1 MAAGWKTCDT
11 ADRNVCATG
20 RYGMTTA
27 ATKVEG
33 AAACFDF
40 DLRPGTANLRATGMT
55 TPSAHLSPEAK
66 ASLPRH
72 VAIIMDGNGRWAKER
87 SLLRIEGH
95 RAGAESARIIIRTAG
110 ELGIKYLT
118 LYAFSVE
125 NWNRPKDEVDA
136 LMKYLVHYLKSET
149 PELNKN
155 NVRLEVIGQIYR
167 LPENVQEHLRRSI
180 ATLSR
185 NNGLTLIM
193 ALSYGGRTEIVD
205 AVRSIAQKVK
215 GGELDP
221 ADITEQVFAQHL
233 YTHNIPDPDVLI
245 RTSGEMRVSNFL
257 LWQISY
263 TELVVT
269 QTLWPDFRK
278 PQLYAALEEYN
289 RRHRRFGGL

>member
-1 MAAGWKTCDT
+1 MSS
-11 ADRNVCATG
+11 AT
-20 RYGMTTA
+20 
-27 ATKVEG
+27 
-33 AAACFDF
+33 
-40 DLRPGTANLRATGMT
+40 P
-55 TPSAHLSPEAK
+55 HLSPEAK
-66 ASLPRH
+66 SSLPRH
-72 VAIIMDGNGRWAKER
+72 VAIIMDGNGRWARER
-87 SLLRIEGH
+87 HLPRVEGH
-95 RAGAESARIIIRTAG
+95 RAGADSARIIIRTAG

-167 LPENVQEHLRRSI
+167 LPEMVQEHLKKSI
-180 ATLSR
+180 ATLSK

-205 AVRSIAQKVK
+205 AVRSIAEQVRA
-215 GGELDP
+215 GNLDP
-221 ADITEQVFAQHL
+221 ADITEQIFAQHL
-233 YTHNIPDPDVLI
+233 YTRNIPDPDLLI

-263 TELVVT
+263 TELLVT
-269 QTLWPDFRK
+269 PTLWPDFRK
-278 PQLYAALEEYN
+278 PQFYSALEEYH
-289 RRHRRFGGL
+289 RRHRRFGGI

>member
-1 MAAGWKTCDT
+1 
-11 ADRNVCATG
+11 
-20 RYGMTTA
+20 
-27 ATKVEG
+27 
-33 AAACFDF
+33 
-40 DLRPGTANLRATGMT
+40 LS
-55 TPSAHLSPEAK
+55 TPTIHLSPDAK
-66 ASLPRH
+66 ATLPRH

-87 SLLRIEGH
+87 SLPRIEGH
-95 RAGAESARIIIRTAG
+95 RAGAESARNIIRTAG

-125 NWNRPKDEVDA
+125 NWNRPKEEVDG

-167 LPENVQEHLRRSI
+167 LPENVQEHLRKSI

-193 ALSYGGRTEIVD
+193 ALSYGGRTEIVE

-215 GGELDP
+215 AGELDP
-221 ADITEQVFAQHL
+221 PDITEQVFAQNL
-233 YTHNIPDPDVLI
+233 YTRNIPDPDLLI

-263 TELVVT
+263 TEFVVT
-269 QTLWPDFRK
+269 PTLWPDFRK
-278 PQLYAALEEYN
+278 PQFYAALEEYG

>member
-1 MAAGWKTCDT
+1 
-11 ADRNVCATG
+11 
-20 RYGMTTA
+20 MTS
-27 ATKVEG
+27 
-33 AAACFDF
+33 
-40 DLRPGTANLRATGMT
+40 LQ
-55 TPSAHLSPEAK
+55 TPHLSAEAK

-87 SLLRIEGH
+87 SLPRVEGH
-95 RAGAESARIIIRTAG
+95 RAGAESARVIIRTAG

-125 NWNRPKDEVDA
+125 NWNRPKEEVDA
-136 LMKYLVHYLKSET
+136 LMKYLVHYLKTET

-155 NVRLEVIGQIYR
+155 NVRLEVIGQVYR
-167 LPENVQEHLRRSI
+167 LPEAVQEHLRKSI

-205 AVRSIAQKVK
+205 AVRSIVEQVK
-215 GGELDP
+215 AGRLDP

-233 YTHNIPDPDVLI
+233 YTRNVPDPDLLI

-269 QTLWPDFRK
+269 PTLWPDSRK
-278 PQLYAALEEYN
+278 PQFYAALEEYN
-289 RRHRRFGGL
+289 RRHRRFGGI

>member
-1 MAAGWKTCDT
+1 
-11 ADRNVCATG
+11 
-20 RYGMTTA
+20 MTTA
-27 ATKVEG
+27 QI
-33 AAACFDF
+33 
-40 DLRPGTANLRATGMT
+40 
-55 TPSAHLSPEAK
+55 AHLSPEAK

-87 SLLRIEGH
+87 SLPRVEGH
-95 RAGAESARIIIRTAG
+95 RAGAESARVIIRTAG
-110 ELGIKYLT
+110 EIGIKYLT

-125 NWNRPKDEVDA
+125 NWNRPKEEVDA

-155 NVRLEVIGQIYR
+155 NVRLEIIGQVYR
-167 LPENVQEHLRRSI
+167 LPEAVQEHLRKSV
-180 ATLSR
+180 ATLSK
-185 NNGLTLIM
+185 NNGLTLVM
-193 ALSYGGRTEIVD
+193 ALSYGGRTELVD
-205 AVRSIAQKVK
+205 AVRSVANKVK
-215 GGELDP
+215 AGELDP
-221 ADITEQVFAQHL
+221 ADITEQLFAQHL
-233 YTHNIPDPDVLI
+233 YTRNLPDPDLLI

-278 PQLYAALEEYN
+278 TQFYAAIEEYV

>member
-1 MAAGWKTCDT
+1 M
-11 ADRNVCATG
+11 
-20 RYGMTTA
+20 
-27 ATKVEG
+27 
-33 AAACFDF
+33 
-40 DLRPGTANLRATGMT
+40 
-55 TPSAHLSPEAK
+55 SAQAIHLSPEAK

-72 VAIIMDGNGRWAKER
+72 VAVIMDGNGRWAR
-87 SLLRIEGH
+87 QRHLPRVEGH
-95 RAGAESARIIIRTAG
+95 RMGAESARVIIRTAG

-118 LYAFSVE
+118 LYAFSAE

-149 PELNKN
+149 PDLNKS
-155 NVRLEVIGQIYR
+155 NVRLEAIGQIYR
-167 LPENVQEHLRRSI
+167 LPENVQDQLKKSI
-180 ATLSR
+180 ATLSK

-205 AVRSIAQKVK
+205 AVRSIATKVK
-215 GGELDP
+215 ARELDP

-233 YTHNIPDPDVLI
+233 YTRNCPDPDLLI

-263 TELVVT
+263 AELVIT
-269 QTLWPDFRK
+269 PTLWPDFRK
-278 PQLYAALEEYN
+278 PQFYAALEEYN

>member
-1 MAAGWKTCDT
+1 MSTH
-11 ADRNVCATG
+11 
-20 RYGMTTA
+20 
-27 ATKVEG
+27 
-33 AAACFDF
+33 
-40 DLRPGTANLRATGMT
+40 P
-55 TPSAHLSPEAK
+55 PQLSSEAK
-66 ASLPRH
+66 ASLPQH
-72 VAIIMDGNGRWAKER
+72 VAVIMDGNGRWAKSR
-87 SLLRIEGH
+87 HLPRVEGH
-95 RAGAESARIIIRTAG
+95 RRGADSAREIIRTAG
-110 ELGIKYLT
+110 ELGVKYLT
-118 LYAFSVE
+118 LYAFSAE

-167 LPENVQEHLRRSI
+167 LPENVQEHLRKSI

-215 GGELDP
+215 SGELDP
-221 ADITEQVFAQHL
+221 ADITEQVFGQHL
-233 YTHNIPDPDVLI
+233 YTRNVPDPDLLI

-263 TELVVT
+263 TELVLT

-278 PQLYAALEEYN
+278 PQFYAALEEYN